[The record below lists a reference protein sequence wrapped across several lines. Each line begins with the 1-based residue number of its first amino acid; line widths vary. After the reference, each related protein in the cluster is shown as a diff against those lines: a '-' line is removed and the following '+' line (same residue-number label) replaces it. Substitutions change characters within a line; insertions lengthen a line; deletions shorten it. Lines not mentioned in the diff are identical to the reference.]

1 MTSPSL
7 SIIIPTLNESAG
19 IVAHLAAL
27 QVLRPQ
33 KIELVVV
40 DGGSEDD
47 TVGLAQPLAD
57 RVLAAPRG
65 RGAQMNVGARAAS
78 GDVLLFLHADTRLPR
93 DAPEQV
99 HAALADGQHVW
110 GRFDVAITGRHPL
123 LRVIAWCINRR
134 SRYTGIATGDQA
146 IFVRRDAFESAGRF
160 AEIALMEDVALAKR
174 LRRWT
179 RPCCLACR
187 VTTSGRRWQTRGVWR
202 TVFLMWLLR
211 LGYWLGCRS
220 DFLARLYA

>member
-1 MTSPSL
+1 MTVPRL

-33 KIELVVV
+33 GVELVVV
-40 DGGSEDD
+40 DGGSADD
-47 TVGLAQPLAD
+47 TVRLAQPLAD

-110 GRFDVAITGRHPL
+110 GRFDVAIAGSHPFL
-123 LRVIAWCINRR
+123 HVIAWCINQR
-134 SRYTGIATGDQA
+134 SRWTGIATGDQA
-146 IFVRRDAFESAGRF
+146 IFVRRDVFEAAGRF

-179 RPCCLACR
+179 RPRCLECR
-187 VTTSGRRWQTRGVWR
+187 VTTSGRRWQARGVLR
-202 TVFLMWLLR
+202 TMLLMWLLR
-211 LGYWLGCRS
+211 LGYWLGCKPA
-220 DFLARLYA
+220 FLARLYA